1 MRCTLP
7 IGFVLFLMV
16 FLSSCLTAQEAPLR
30 GVVTDANR
38 TPILLT
44 RRRTSAVCIARTSG
58 SRLERRPSR

>member
-30 GVVTDANR
+30 GVVTDATGAVLPNA
-38 TPILLT
+38 TVILLD
-44 RRRTSAVCIARTSG
+44 SELSG
-58 SRLERRPSR
+58 